1 MDNENDNKIITVPEM
16 ANLLKISRSKAYNLV
31 KDTTFP
37 IIKIGK
43 CIRIDKK
50 ELESWLHNAKNM
62 I

>member
-1 MDNENDNKIITVPEM
+1 MDNQVLTVLEM
-16 ANLLKISRSKAYNLV
+16 AGLLRISRSKAYKLI

-37 IIKIGK
+37 SVKIGK
-43 CIRIDKK
+43 SVRIYKK

>member
-1 MDNENDNKIITVPEM
+1 MDNENKILTVPEM
-16 ANLLKISRSKAYNLV
+16 AELLKISRSKAYEIV
-31 KDTTFP
+31 KDVTFP

-43 CIRIDKK
+43 CIRISKK